1 MTNADMMVIFD
12 VIITIMGTYIIF
24 STIKMKKD
32 GMVPNLFV
40 PVEEMTKCKDQPG
53 FIAFLFPRAIIF
65 GLVSAIFGIEG
76 VCNDM
81 FLNLGQIVNVI
92 MIVVFIVAWVWFSMQ
107 LRKGKEKFF

>member
-12 VIITIMGTYIIF
+12 VIITIMGSYIIF

-53 FIAFLFPRAIIF
+53 FI
-65 GLVSAIFGIEG
+65 VSAIFGIEG

>member
-12 VIITIMGTYIIF
+12 VIITIMGSYIIF

-53 FIAFLFPRAIIF
+53 FMPFFSRGRSSLGLCLLSLASRAC
-65 GLVSAIFGIEG
+65 A
-76 VCNDM
+76 
-81 FLNLGQIVNVI
+81 
-92 MIVVFIVAWVWFSMQ
+92 MICS
-107 LRKGKEKFF
+107 

>member
-12 VIITIMGTYIIF
+12 VIITIMGSYIIF
-24 STIKMKKD
+24 STIKMKKEQ
-32 GMVPNLFV
+32 MVPNLFV
-40 PVEEMTKCKDQPG
+40 PVEEMSRCKDTSG
-53 FIAFLFPRAIIF
+53 FIAYLFPRGIIF
-65 GLVSAIFGIEG
+65 GLVSVAFGIEG

-92 MIVVFIVAWVWFSMQ
+92 MIVIFIAAWVWFSMQ

>member
-1 MTNADMMVIFD
+1 
-12 VIITIMGTYIIF
+12 
-24 STIKMKKD
+24 
-32 GMVPNLFV
+32 MVPNLFV

-65 GLVSAIFGIEG
+65 GIVSAIFGIEG